1 MIDKLK
7 EKVGESD
14 MEKSTKAWKEFLN
27 VQQEGKETTKDYVSR
42 IEQLETKMKN
52 ASIKCQIKF

>member
-7 EKVGESD
+7 EKMGESD
-14 MEKSTKAWKEFLN
+14 IEKNTKAWGEFLN
-27 VQQEGKETTKDYVSR
+27 IQQEGKETTKDYVSR

-52 ASIKCQIKF
+52 KCKNAR